1 MNVYNLEKCIRR
13 LKGVESILDHMSASE
28 YLKNSGDMELYV
40 LMREII
46 GQVRKDLI
54 KEIG

>member
-1 MNVYNLEKCIRR
+1 MDVYNLEKCVRR
-13 LKGVESILDHMSASE
+13 LKGIESILDHMSTSE
-28 YLKNSGDMELYV
+28 YLKNSGDMELYM

-46 GQVRKDLI
+46 GQIRKDLV